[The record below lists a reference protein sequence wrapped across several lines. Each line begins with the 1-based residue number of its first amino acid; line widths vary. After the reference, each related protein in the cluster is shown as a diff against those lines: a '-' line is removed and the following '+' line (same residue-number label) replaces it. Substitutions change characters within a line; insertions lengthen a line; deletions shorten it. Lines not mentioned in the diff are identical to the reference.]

1 MKSKPIY
8 LKHKQHF
15 KIYVMIQK
23 RFCFKMVQSI
33 VTYEANSTYRDL
45 QSHVLFS
52 RAGMISQQPIQYI
65 LDTDFADTIGIR
77 YDTHA
82 HDLRFPKSR
91 IMSFNNKINSLG

>member
-1 MKSKPIY
+1 
-8 LKHKQHF
+8 
-15 KIYVMIQK
+15 MIQK
-23 RFCFKMVQSI
+23 RFCLKIVQSI

-82 HDLRFPKSR
+82 HDLKFQNQK
-91 IMSFNNKINSLG
+91 L